1 MKREQISEIF
11 PDATKEQIDKLMG
24 INGTDINSAKGDLD
38 GLKGQLATAQAELA
52 KLKEAS
58 DSPKDALRE
67 ASAAIKA
74 LQSELDSMKKAD
86 ALRTMREKVS
96 TDKKIPASL
105 LTGETE
111 DACNAQ
117 ADAILAFAKTGAS
130 GYPQLKDAG
139 EHPASS
145 TVATRD
151 KFAEWAKENL

>member
-1 MKREQISEIF
+1 MKREQISEII
-11 PDATKEQIDKLMG
+11 PDATKEQIDKIMG
-24 INGTDINSAKGDLD
+24 LNGSDINSAKGDLD

-58 DSPKDALRE
+58 DGPKDALRE

-74 LQSELDSMKKAD
+74 LQSELDSMKKAE

-111 DACNAQ
+111 EACSAQ
-117 ADAILAFAKTGAS
+117 ADAILAFAKTAP
-130 GYPQLKDAG
+130 GYPHLPDGG
-139 EHPASS
+139 EPGGAPKP
-145 TVATRD
+145 ATRD
-151 KFAEWAKENL
+151 KFADWAKENL

>member
-58 DSPKDALRE
+58 SGPADALKE

-74 LQSELDSMKKAD
+74 LQTELDTMKKAE

-96 TDKKIPASL
+96 AEKKIPASL
-105 LTGETE
+105 LTGEDE
-111 DACNAQ
+111 AACSAQ
-117 ADAILAFAKTGAS
+117 ADAILEFAKTAP
-130 GYPQLKDAG
+130 GYPHLPDGG
-139 EHPASS
+139 EPGG
-145 TVATRD
+145 TPKTATRD
-151 KFAEWAKENL
+151 KFADWAKENL